1 MVELVIVLWIIWLER
16 NKLCFQDCSIPTL
29 QSVGARIAA
38 WASFWC
44 KTLGNNLFLKLSLL
58 MPLDTTNLPC
68 QDLLELEEEDLEESE
83 AEFKLWEVSKTHLS
97 GTGLP
102 PD

>member
-1 MVELVIVLWIIWLER
+1 M
-16 NKLCFQDCSIPTL
+16 
-29 QSVGARIAA
+29 GARIAA
-38 WASFWC
+38 LASFWC